1 VARRPR
7 PGHKHRRAA
16 RRSRADS
23 DDEDDDASGSDGFGG
38 GLSPSGLGFGSSGAS
53 AFSPFAGGNGSGSGS
68 GSALVAPIEPP
79 NWHAHLPA
87 QHALAQAQAHAE
99 SPRRPRVSALGSL
112 VVHGS
117 KSLATLAD
125 LDLRPGFAFLAAAE
139 DRGAG
144 SLQAALR
151 SARLQL
157 GLDAAVSP
165 MRAR

>member
-1 VARRPR
+1 VRQ
-7 PGHKHRRAA
+7 
-16 RRSRADS
+16 
-23 DDEDDDASGSDGFGG
+23 
-38 GLSPSGLGFGSSGAS
+38 
-53 AFSPFAGGNGSGSGS
+53 
-68 GSALVAPIEPP
+68 AL
-79 NWHAHLPA
+79 
-87 QHALAQAQAHAE
+87 ALAQAQAE